1 MYYLIAFYQR
11 VVELWCHATN
21 FPNDPRIIYTSMA
34 SKAVGQHFKLLIKC
48 SMKWRRLR
56 FTSVDK
62 YRNRD
67 KLVVVTSL
75 KIVISKQCKSKT
87 WLKELYSE
95 FWKSKSLRVATLGMK
110 CINSAWCKT
119 TRSGWLYK
127 DNRGSL
133 YKFQAVYHKWL
144 YECQSI
150 SSSGFHHFYSPQT

>member
-1 MYYLIAFYQR
+1 MCISISFQSTYISQY
-11 VVELWCHATN
+11 
-21 FPNDPRIIYTSMA
+21 IIRPWH
-34 SKAVGQHFKLLIKC
+34 Q
-48 SMKWRRLR
+48 RRLASISNCSSNVPWNR
-56 FTSVDK
+56 DDWGSKSVDK

-87 WLKELYSE
+87 WLKDLYSE
-95 FWKSKSLRVATLGMK
+95 FWKSKSLRVATVGMK

-133 YKFQAVYHKWL
+133 YKFQAVYRKWL